1 MTLAILWPDIQQ
13 VYLNGLK
20 TAMKMLSAIQTILA
34 GTHFM
39 YEGQEIG
46 MYNYSPTRSI
56 EDQDSINTHN
66 KAKEQYDG
74 NPVWINKINIALEK
88 IARDKP
94 QLPLQ

>member
-1 MTLAILWPDIQQ
+1 
-13 VYLNGLK
+13 
-20 TAMKMLSAIQTILA
+20 
-34 GTHFM
+34 M
-39 YEGQEIG
+39 YQGQEIG
-46 MYNYSPTRSI
+46 MYNYSPTWSI
-56 EDQDSINTHN
+56 EDLHDVDSINTHN